1 MQPKL
6 LKYLLPTLGA
16 ILLTTTLKSPA
27 LSQSEAQFLTQK
39 GHEQLAAGSA
49 EAALK
54 TWQKAMEIYAS
65 FNDREG
71 IKGSQIN
78 QSLALQTLGQL
89 PRACQVLLAALSVTE
104 NGELCQTSAD
114 GNLIVSAEPKLLINA
129 VAWRRLGDVFRGLG
143 KLENSET
150 ALLYSLEKAEEF
162 NSVDDISAAW
172 LSLGNTARA
181 NYRKNLDLF
190 ESKRS
195 LLRKNRA
202 IESAE
207 KAGDR
212 YLQAAQLTDSNLTKI
227 QSQLN
232 YLSLLIELQ
241 QNSLVEIP
249 QTEIESIVAELL
261 QNNSQF
267 DSLPLSKNA
276 IYARLNFAESL
287 AKLGKN
293 DLAVKYAAM
302 SFQLAETLNDK
313 RTQSYSL
320 GMLGYFYEQNNFL
333 AEAEELTQKA
343 LLLAQSISASD
354 ISYQWQW
361 QLGRIY
367 RKEGKIELAKT
378 AYDLAIQ
385 DLDFVRK
392 DLLAINT
399 DIRFSFREKIK
410 PVYREYLEMLLSLN
424 ASKKDLEKAIKVSDL
439 LQLAELENFLNCDLP
454 QPENIGRVAPVIIYP
469 IQFDD
474 RLEVIVKLRDKEI
487 IERRTVAVSSSQ
499 FNETISELNRRLT
512 DKKTDVETEIFPR
525 AQQLYDWLIKPVAEE
540 LPESGTLVFV
550 LDSNLQGIPMAV
562 LSDRRQYLVE
572 KYSIAISLASQLF
585 KSDSLQPG
593 KWNALLAGVS
603 EKAPSYPESLAALQA
618 VESELNEIKETVP
631 NSTIILNND
640 FEKEAFE
647 RQVQLNP
654 FPVVHLATHGVFSS
668 IPEETFIYAW
678 DEKINI
684 NQLENILQIRAGINR
699 EPIQLLVLSACQTA
713 EGDSRAALGIAG
725 VALRA
730 NARSTVASLWQVG
743 DSPTAK
749 FMGEFYRQ
757 LNQPNVNKA
766 EAIRQVQ
773 IAFLED
779 ENYAHPYYWA
789 AFILAGNWQ

>member
-1 MQPKL
+1 MQSKL

-27 LSQSEAQFLTQK
+27 LTQSEAQFFTQK
-39 GHEQLAAGSA
+39 GHEQLAAGNA

-54 TWQKAMEIYAS
+54 TWQEAMEIYHS

-71 IKGSQIN
+71 VKGSQIN
-78 QSLALQTLGQL
+78 QSIALQTLGQL
-89 PRACQVLLAALSVTE
+89 PRACQVLLTALSVTE

-114 GNLIVSAEPKLLINA
+114 NNLTVNAEPKLLINA

-143 KLENSET
+143 KLENSEI

-162 NSVDDISAAW
+162 NSAADISAAW
-172 LSLGNTARA
+172 LSLANTARA

-195 LLRKNRA
+195 SLRKNRG

-212 YLQAAQLTDSNLTKI
+212 YLQAAQLTYSNLTKI
-227 QSQLN
+227 QAQLN
-232 YLSLLIELQ
+232 YLSLLIELH
-241 QNSLVEIP
+241 QNSLVKIP
-249 QTEIESIVAELL
+249 ITQIEFLVAELL

-267 DSLPLSKNA
+267 DSLPLTKDA

-293 DLAVKYAAM
+293 DRAVKYAATA
-302 SFQLAETLNDK
+302 FQLAETINDNRAK
-313 RTQSYSL
+313 SYSL
-320 GMLGYFYEQNNFL
+320 GMLGYFYEQNNL
-333 AEAEELTQKA
+333 LDEAEKLTQKA

-367 RKEGKIELAKT
+367 RKERKIELAKT
-378 AYDLAIQ
+378 AYGLAIQ
-385 DLDFVRK
+385 DLEFVRK

-399 DIRFSFREKIK
+399 DIRFSFREKVK
-410 PVYREYLEMLLSLN
+410 PVYREYLELLLSPN
-424 ASKKDLEKAIKVSDL
+424 ASQQDLEKAIKVSDL

-454 QPENIGRVAPVIIYP
+454 EPEDIGKVAPAIIYP
-469 IQFDD
+469 IQFEN
-474 RLEVIVKLRDKEI
+474 RLEIMVKLLDKKT
-487 IERRTVAVSSSQ
+487 IERRTVEVSSIQ
-499 FNETISELNRRLT
+499 FNETVYELNRRLK
-512 DKKTDVETEIFPR
+512 DRKSNLETEILPR
-525 AQQLYDWLIKPVAEE
+525 AELLYDWLIKPVAAE
-540 LPESGTLVFV
+540 LPESGILVFV
-550 LDSNLQGIPMAV
+550 LDSNLLGIPMAV
-562 LSDRRQYLVE
+562 LSDRRQYLIE

-603 EKAPSYPESLAALQA
+603 EIAPSFDNNLGALGA
-618 VESELNEIKETVP
+618 VETELNDIEEIVP

-640 FEKEAFE
+640 FEKKEFE

-757 LNQPNVNKA
+757 LNRQNVNKA
-766 EAIRQVQ
+766 EAIRQAQ
-773 IAFLED
+773 IGFLED

-789 AFILAGNWQ
+789 AFIFAGNWQ